1 MLDPALREAIKEL
14 VRTEQLLVAMDFDG
28 TMSPLVPRAEDARA
42 LPENAAA
49 FAALA
54 ALPHTS
60 TALISGRALASLRLA
75 AAPPVNTLLI
85 GSHGAESWFGPGAP
99 ALQLSPE
106 QRELLSTL
114 NQLFEQVAA
123 EHPGVTVEYKPAGV
137 VLHTRQSNNEAARSA
152 VAAAQ
157 RALQTHPVE
166 AHEGKR
172 VLEVSVLKVD
182 KGQGL
187 ELLRQHSSATGVL
200 FAGDDTTDEN
210 GFLALRATD
219 IGVKV
224 GEGSTAAEF
233 RIDSV
238 EQTAEM
244 LEFLLHQ
251 RQAALS

>member
-1 MLDPALREAIKEL
+1 MLDLSLRNAIEALA
-14 VRTEQLLVAMDFDG
+14 RTEQLLVAMDFDG

-42 LPENAAA
+42 LPENTSA

-54 ALPHTS
+54 ALPRTS

-99 ALQLSPE
+99 ALQLSPQ
-106 QRELLSTL
+106 QRELLTTL
-114 NQLFEQVAA
+114 NHLFEQVAA

-137 VLHTRQSNNEAARSA
+137 VLHTRQSNDETARHA

-157 RALQTHPVE
+157 RVLQAHPVE

-187 ELLRQHSSATGVL
+187 ELLRQHSSATAVL

-210 GFLALRATD
+210 GFLALRAND
-219 IGVKV
+219 VGVKV
-224 GEGSTAAEF
+224 GEGSTAARF
-233 RIDSV
+233 RIASV

-244 LEFLLHQ
+244 LQFLLQQ
-251 RQAALS
+251 RQAELF